1 MIAKNLLAG
10 HRRWHLTLLGR
21 ATLTLL
27 AVTSF
32 SIMLVS
38 SAMSQTIIDEWSTI
52 KPPPPPQVQKVT
64 IEPKTT
70 ALLVLDIVKQTCN
83 MKRRPRCVASI
94 PKIQS
99 LLNQA
104 RSKGVAVIHSITS
117 SATPADIAKE
127 VAPREGEPIV
137 QAPADKFFKTDLE
150 KILAEKGIKTVV
162 VVGTAAHGAVLYTAS
177 GATLRGLQVIVPV
190 DGSTA
195 ESTYIEQ
202 YTLVHLLSSP
212 ATVKRVTLTRTDMV
226 QF

>member
-1 MIAKNLLAG
+1 MMQPIYLTGRRAAG
-10 HRRWHLTLLGR
+10 FALLGR
-21 ATLTLL
+21 VTSATLAAATLC
-27 AVTSF
+27 AW
-32 SIMLVS
+32 LVVP
-38 SAMSQTIIDEWSTI
+38 AMSQTIVDEWSAV
-52 KPPPPPQVQKVT
+52 KPPPPPELQKVT
-64 IEPKTT
+64 IDPKTT

-83 MKRRPRCVASI
+83 MERRPRCVASV

-99 LLNQA
+99 LLDQA
-104 RSKGVAVIHSITS
+104 RSKGVAVIHSITTA
-117 SATPADIAKE
+117 ATPADIAKE

-137 QAPADKFFKTDLE
+137 QSAADKFFKTDLD
-150 KILAEKGIKTVV
+150 KILTQKGVKTVI

-177 GATLRGLQVIVPV
+177 GAALRGLQVIVPV

-202 YTLVHLLSSP
+202 YTLVHLLNSP

>member
-1 MIAKNLLAG
+1 MMQPIYLAG
-10 HRRWHLTLLGR
+10 RRAAGFALLGR
-21 ATLTLL
+21 VTSATLAVATLC
-27 AVTSF
+27 AW
-32 SIMLVS
+32 LVVP
-38 SAMSQTIIDEWSTI
+38 AMSQTIVDEWSTV
-52 KPPPPPQVQKVT
+52 KPPPPPELQKVT
-64 IEPKTT
+64 IDPKTT

-83 MKRRPRCVASI
+83 MERRPRCVASV

-99 LLNQA
+99 LLDQA
-104 RSKGVAVIHSITS
+104 RLKGVAVIHSITTA
-117 SATPADIAKE
+117 ATPADIAKE

-137 QAPADKFFKTDLE
+137 QSGADKFFKTDLD
-150 KILAEKGIKTVV
+150 KILTQKGVKTVI

-177 GATLRGLQVIVPV
+177 GAALRGLQVIVPV

-202 YTLVHLLSSP
+202 YTLVHLLNSP

>member
-1 MIAKNLLAG
+1 MIPKGLLSA
-10 HRRWHLTLLGR
+10 RRYADLKSLGRLTLG
-21 ATLTLL
+21 L
-27 AVTSF
+27 AAFLSF
-32 SIMLVS
+32 SITS
-38 SAMSQTIIDEWSTI
+38 PFTARSQTIVDEWSTV
-52 KPPPPPQVQKVT
+52 KPPPPPQLQKVT
-64 IEPKTT
+64 PESKTT

-83 MKRRPRCVASI
+83 MERRPRCVASI
-94 PKIQS
+94 PKIKG
-99 LLNQA
+99 LVDQA
-104 RSKGVAVIHSITS
+104 RSKGVAVIHSITT

-177 GATLRGLQVIVPV
+177 GAALRGMQVIVPV

-195 ESTYIEQ
+195 ENTYIEQ
-202 YTLVHLLSSP
+202 YTLVHLLGSP
-212 ATVKRVTLTRTDMV
+212 ATVKRVTLTRSDMM